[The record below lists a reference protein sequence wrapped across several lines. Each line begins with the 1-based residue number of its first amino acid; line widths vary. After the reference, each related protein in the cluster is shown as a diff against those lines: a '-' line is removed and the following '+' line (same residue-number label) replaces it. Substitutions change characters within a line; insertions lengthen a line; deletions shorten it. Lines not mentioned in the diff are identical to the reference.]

1 MTEIKNII
9 FDWDNTLFPFKEKYW
24 ELAHRQLFSEQLGP
38 FTDQDST
45 VSWRNTMNLMNCFGH
60 KSIKEK

>member
-38 FTDQDST
+38 FTDQELN
-45 VSWRNTMNLMNCFGH
+45 RFM
-60 KSIKEK
+60 EKYLSLIHI

>member
-38 FTDQDST
+38 FTDQELN
-45 VSWRNTMNLMNCFGH
+45 RFM
-60 KSIKEK
+60 EKYLSLINI

>member
-24 ELAHRQLFSEQLGP
+24 ELA
-38 FTDQDST
+38 
-45 VSWRNTMNLMNCFGH
+45 
-60 KSIKEK
+60 